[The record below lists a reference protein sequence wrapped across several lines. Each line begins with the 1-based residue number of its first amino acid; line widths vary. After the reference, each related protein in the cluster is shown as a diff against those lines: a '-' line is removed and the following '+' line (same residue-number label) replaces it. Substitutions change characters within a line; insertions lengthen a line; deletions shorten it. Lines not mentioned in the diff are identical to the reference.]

1 MYVAN
6 IRLHFKI
13 NEVYQGLAQ
22 AEGIM
27 YTDEKSVYLEYQ
39 VKDSMFG
46 VLKSEPKKLVIPIAL
61 ISNVRF
67 RSNVFRSRFIFDV
80 NDLRLLS
87 KFPGAKEG
95 RVKLAVKRRN
105 KDAAYALA
113 DFLNGNY
120 MQEKIETG
128 SFQDPFLGE

>member
-1 MYVAN
+1 MYVSD

-13 NEVYQGLAQ
+13 NEVYQGLAK

-27 YTDEKSVYLEYQ
+27 YTDEKALILEYE

-46 VLKSEPKKLVIPIAL
+46 VIKSDPKKLVIPIAL

-67 RSNVFRSRFIFDV
+67 SSNFLLSRFKFDV
-80 NDLRLLS
+80 NDLKLLS

-95 RVKLAVKRRN
+95 RVKLAIKRRN
-105 KDAAYALA
+105 KEAGFALA
-113 DFLNGNY
+113 SFLNGDD
-120 MQEKIETG
+120 MGKDLG
-128 SFQDPFLGE
+128 SGNFQDPFLR

>member
-6 IRLHFKI
+6 VRLHFKI
-13 NEVYQGLAQ
+13 NEVYQGLAK

-27 YTDEKSVYLEYQ
+27 YTDEKSLFLEYE

-46 VLKSEPKKLVIPIAL
+46 VIKSNPKKLKIPIAL

-67 RSNVFRSRFIFDV
+67 RSNLFLSRFIFNV
-80 NDLRLLS
+80 NDLKLLT

-95 RVKLAVKRRN
+95 RVKLVIKRRN
-105 KDAAYALA
+105 KEAAYALA
-113 DFLNGNY
+113 AFLKGDY
-120 MQEKIETG
+120 VQEKIESG